1 MDLKKNCLVRFN
13 CHSIDPGKCISLKP
27 PGDGW
32 KMSFR
37 RSATGSRYEDIR
49 RLTIE
54 SEINTNHATQFKNLE
69 DNHQGSSS
77 VLVLK
82 THSRN
87 FNQRNLSVN
96 GSSQP
101 SVVSRIVNPAM
112 VHPWGVAHCMAN
124 FDTLRLF
131 YPNILMIVAG

>member
-1 MDLKKNCLVRFN
+1 MLEEPTINGLKKNCLVRFN

-54 SEINTNHATQFKNLE
+54 SEINTNH
-69 DNHQGSSS
+69 GSGEEKFFEHHEQIEVQQDQS
-77 VLVLK
+77 
-82 THSRN
+82 
-87 FNQRNLSVN
+87 
-96 GSSQP
+96 
-101 SVVSRIVNPAM
+101 
-112 VHPWGVAHCMAN
+112 
-124 FDTLRLF
+124 RLF
-131 YPNILMIVAG
+131 FWSLMRFRKKTIKLKPISQKDKPYPKMFLRAATNTKT